1 MNIEYK
7 KLHTLSLHASITV
20 AAKLDDNGS
29 ERLTVTRVPGGLIYY
44 FRDLDFTPEGFNVA
58 NSVFVP
64 FTDFE
69 STGKGVFG

>member
-20 AAKLDDNGS
+20 S

-44 FRDLDFTPEGFNVA
+44 FKDLDFTTEGFNVA

-69 STGKGVFG
+69 SNGKGVFG